1 MLKQIYLRVKNFLET
16 DRGKKLLYEV
26 KSFLVTFTA
35 VFGAL
40 LGANEALISAYDT
53 GIFFTKPVLMEFWLS
68 LVAALG
74 RTLVIYVFAKFGI
87 DYRKYTASY
96 KK

>member
-1 MLKQIYLRVKNFLET
+1 MLKKIYWRIKNFLET
-16 DRGKKLLYEV
+16 DKGKKLLYEV

-40 LGANEALISAYDT
+40 LGANEVLISAYDT
-53 GIFFTKPVLMEFWLS
+53 GIFFTKPVLIEFWLS